1 MKRSGKQ
8 KKLQGLPNTIARMY
22 FLAETINCGKQIMIN
37 QLICNRVE
45 ERSYMLLNKLYD
57 EYSRIKTN

>member
-1 MKRSGKQ
+1 
-8 KKLQGLPNTIARMY
+8 
-22 FLAETINCGKQIMIN
+22 MIN